1 VIQYYSAFYR
11 NIYGTAEYA
20 TRRPQIYGFL
30 LDFARDGG
38 VIPFAPGTKRLGDE
52 SVSAIT
58 DPGLGR
64 NVLTDHYYENKLL
77 EYYLTPITLQNE
89 MKPVD
94 SRILLYL
101 RQIGRPASAELLM
114 ELTGLTRSGVSS
126 SIQRLRAKKFVVLLK
141 PEKDR
146 TVRSRAAD
154 KQGKRR
160 SEKAARAKEEAAE
173 QDVIRTEKALKTGKA
188 DKEEKPPTL
197 YALAAPACLERQLDQ
212 VLADY
217 DRLRFDGFS
226 GAERE
231 QCQKLESR
239 SVENIRAFF
248 AVIGKR

>member
-1 VIQYYSAFYR
+1 
-11 NIYGTAEYA
+11 
-20 TRRPQIYGFL
+20 
-30 LDFARDGG
+30 
-38 VIPFAPGTKRLGDE
+38 
-52 SVSAIT
+52 
-58 DPGLGR
+58 
-64 NVLTDHYYENKLL
+64 
-77 EYYLTPITLQNE
+77 
-89 MKPVD
+89 
-94 SRILLYL
+94 
-101 RQIGRPASAELLM
+101 M